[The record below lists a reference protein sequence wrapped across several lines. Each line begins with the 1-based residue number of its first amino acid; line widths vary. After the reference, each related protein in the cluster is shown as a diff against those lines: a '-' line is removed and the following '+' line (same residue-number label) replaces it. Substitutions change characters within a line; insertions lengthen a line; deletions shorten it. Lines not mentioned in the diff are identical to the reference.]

1 MKKLQEKIMKDIGW
15 KLLSLAIAIALWF
28 MVINIEHPVTT
39 RIYTQTVTI
48 ENIDALTQQGLTI
61 LNKGQLENMKVSA
74 KVKAQRTALDR
85 LTQYK
90 NSIKAV
96 VDFSKLEN
104 IKSGDTTS
112 LDVSFLLPDS
122 AGTGFE
128 IVSQSP
134 EKAEIMIEKLAA
146 KRIPITV
153 HINGEAGNGYT
164 TLQPQISPS
173 SVQISGAASVVSRV
187 KTVEVNVDLQQASE
201 DIVVTAQPV
210 AYDENGKQVE
220 GITIDVS
227 KVHISIGIQKN
238 KMVNLTAS
246 TKGVPEE
253 GYEIAEIRW
262 SPQAINVAGSEAIL
276 NSLQSITL
284 PAVDVTGA
292 NQTVVESFLLNEIL
306 PDGIMLSN
314 DTPLEAEVS
323 VVIQQQEEQQITVQS
338 AEITLQGVEEENYDY
353 TLSEKSVSLQL
364 TGSARELAA
373 ITTGSIAVTANVENL
388 TEGEHDV
395 ALEITLPENISL
407 VGEVPSIVITIQ
419 QKQQQQQPDISQQ
432 PEQNENET
440 NIDTDTD
447 INTDIET
454 EQTSISEQ

>member
-39 RIYTQTVTI
+39 RIYTQTITL

-61 LNKGQLENMKVSA
+61 LNRGQLENMKVSA

-85 LTQYK
+85 LTQYR
-90 NSIKAV
+90 NSIRAV
-96 VDFSKLEN
+96 VDFSKLESV
-104 IKSGDTTS
+104 KSGDTAS
-112 LDVSFLLPDS
+112 LEVSFLLPDS

-134 EKAEIMIEKLAA
+134 EKAEVMIEKLAA
-146 KRIPITV
+146 KRIPINV
-153 HINGEAGNGYT
+153 RINGEAGNGYT

-173 SVQISGAASVVSRV
+173 SVQISGAASVVNRV
-187 KTVEVNVDLQQASE
+187 KTVQVNVELQQASE
-201 DIVVTAQPV
+201 DIVVTAEPI

-220 GITIDVS
+220 GITMDIS

-246 TKGVPEE
+246 TIGVPED

-262 SPQAINVAGSEAIL
+262 SPQAVNIAGSEAVL
-276 NSLQSITL
+276 NNLQSITL
-284 PAVDVTGA
+284 PALDVTDA
-292 NQTVVESFLLNEIL
+292 TQTVVETFLLNEIL
-306 PDGIMLSN
+306 PDGVMLSN

-323 VVIQQQEEQQITVQS
+323 VVIQQQEDQQITVQS
-338 AEITLQGVEEENYDY
+338 ADVTLQGAEEENYDY
-353 TLSEKSVSLQL
+353 TFSEEGVSLQL
-364 TGSARELAA
+364 TGSARELSA
-373 ITTGSIAVTANVENL
+373 ITTGSIAVTADVENL

-395 ALEITLPENISL
+395 ALEIELPEGVSL
-407 VGEVPSIVITIQ
+407 VGEVPSIVVTIQ

-432 PEQNENET
+432 QPEQNEDETNT
-440 NIDTDTD
+440 NIDTDT
-447 INTDIET
+447 ET
-454 EQTSISEQ
+454 EQTPIAEE